1 MGIRRKGRELALQAL
16 YQIEITGDASAAA
29 VDLFLS
35 HFEGS
40 AQAKEFARRLV
51 SGVVIRGDTPHFEY
65 VCDAVT
71 HGISKAVWEYR
82 VPISFGVLTTDNV
95 QQAMERAGV
104 KDTNKGYE
112 AALSAI
118 EMVSVLRQLAR

>member
-1 MGIRRKGRELALQAL
+1 
-16 YQIEITGDASAAA
+16 
-29 VDLFLS
+29 
-35 HFEGS
+35 
-40 AQAKEFARRLV
+40 
-51 SGVVIRGDTPHFEY
+51 VIRGDTPHFEY

-82 VPISFGVLTTDNV
+82 VPISFGVLTTENV

-104 KDTNKGYE
+104 KDANKGYE

-118 EMVSVLRQLAR
+118 EMVSVLRQLDNILGLSSSRAGTRPLEHS